1 MLYVLSCRFNIKK
14 NCIRGPFPSLIRL
27 LYRQALTELSK
38 TEKMKKYLV
47 SVFFLVA
54 LFLQDSA
61 FAQSNPQRGDTMAR
75 FYNRLA
81 ASSNA
86 SDKARLE
93 NLLYDLLKSEQER
106 DWMTARR
113 FFGQLK
119 KTGTADSLTNAL
131 LAKFPAGLAAREI
144 GTKEIYDE
152 KDAVKKEKLYKAWI
166 KKFPPENFGSDR
178 IQYDYVRNAV
188 ATAYAQADNVKK
200 AIEYANMTETPA
212 WKGEGWAGPAS
223 VFLEKGYYKE
233 AAELFRKARDV
244 AFKAKTTNR
253 NDPGAAFT
261 AIGYPGYSRSLVTAL
276 MKLKNYDE
284 ALPYAKE
291 MYDSSKTID
300 GQISETYALALMG
313 VKQDQRA
320 FEIIDQ
326 AVQAGA
332 GTQEMKNALKLLYP
346 KIKGSSEGYDAYIA
360 NINKLLAEKIRKD
373 VAKQIINLPAP
384 NFVLKDVDGNTV
396 SLEDLKGKVVV
407 LDFWATWCAPCK
419 KSFPAMKMAMERLKD
434 HPNVRFL
441 YIHTMER
448 DSNATASARKYVTEN
463 KFPFQVL
470 MDLKNQA
477 GVNEVVSSYKVS
489 GIPTKFI
496 IDPQGNI
503 RFRVLGFSGG
513 EDAAVEE
520 VVAMVELAGK

>member
-1 MLYVLSCRFNIKK
+1 
-14 NCIRGPFPSLIRL
+14 
-27 LYRQALTELSK
+27 
-38 TEKMKKYLV
+38 MKKYLV
-47 SVFFLVA
+47 SVSILLA
-54 LFLQDSA
+54 LFMQEPA
-61 FAQSNPQRGDTMAR
+61 FAQNNPQRGDTMAR
-75 FYNRLA
+75 YYNRLA
-81 ASSNA
+81 TSSSA
-86 SDKARLE
+86 SDKDRLE
-93 NLLYDLLKSEQER
+93 SLMYDLLKTGQER

-119 KTGTADSLTNAL
+119 KTGTADSLTKAL
-131 LAKFPAGLAAREI
+131 LAKFPAGLTAREI
-144 GTKEIYDE
+144 GTREVFDE
-152 KDAVKKEKLYKAWI
+152 KDAVKKEKLYKTWI
-166 KKFPPENFGSDR
+166 KKFPPENFGPDR
-178 IQYDYVRNAV
+178 IQYDYVRNSV
-188 ATAYAQADNVKK
+188 ARAYAEADNVKK

-212 WKGEGWAGPAS
+212 WKGEGWAGPAT
-223 VFLEKGYYKE
+223 VMMEKGHYKE
-233 AAELFRKARDV
+233 AAELFTKARDL

-261 AIGYPGYSRSLVTAL
+261 AIGYPGYNRSLVTAL
-276 MKLKNYDE
+276 MKLKNYEE

-313 VKQDQRA
+313 VKQDQKA
-320 FEIIDQ
+320 FEVIDQ

-373 VAKQIINLPAP
+373 LAKQILNLPAP
-384 NFVLKDVDGNTV
+384 NFTLKDVDGNTV
-396 SLEDLKGKVVV
+396 SLADLKGKVVV

-419 KSFPAMKMAMERLKD
+419 KSFPAMKMAMERLKEN
-434 HPNVRFL
+434 PNVRFL

-448 DSNATASARKYVTEN
+448 DSNATSNAKSYVTDN

-470 MDLKNQA
+470 MDLRNQA

-489 GIPTKFI
+489 GIPTKFV
-496 IDPQGNI
+496 IDQNGNI